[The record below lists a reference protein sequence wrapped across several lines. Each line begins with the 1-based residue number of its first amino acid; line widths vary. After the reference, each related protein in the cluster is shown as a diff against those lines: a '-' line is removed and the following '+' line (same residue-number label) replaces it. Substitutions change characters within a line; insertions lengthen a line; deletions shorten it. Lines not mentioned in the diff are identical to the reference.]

1 MKKQIFLITCILA
14 LVACEKEIAPENP
27 CDGQQEVK
35 ADFVIEELVHERWFE
50 GDSIACCNTVR
61 FRALQKADEYI
72 WILGQDTFRT
82 QEVYLSKFPF
92 GWLDAILIVK
102 SKPNKTCFPFDNG
115 MDTVRKN
122 FLVWRFNVS
131 LFPPTSPQYPSL
143 PIEGV
148 YYGYN
153 RSNPSRYFYVTIK
166 DTFMA
171 VERQQFDSIYV
182 GILNGIPYE
191 ITKWNRSFNNSFSL
205 AAYGDGMSPKALS
218 IRAPIGIGK
227 PKPDI
232 PYIPMIDGYAWLSR
246 NDVNTIHIEYKYSD
260 TINPFNR
267 TYKYSDFFI
276 GKRQ

>member
-1 MKKQIFLITCILA
+1 MKKQLLYIVIVLLIASCR
-14 LVACEKEIAPENP
+14 KDIAPENP
-27 CDGQQEVK
+27 CDGQQEVR
-35 ADFVIEELVHERWFE
+35 AVFVIEELVNERWFE

-82 QEVYLSKFPF
+82 QEVYLSRFPF

-102 SKPNKTCFPFDNG
+102 RKPNTSCFPYDNG
-115 MDTVRKN
+115 MDTARRE
-122 FLVWRFNVS
+122 FLVWEGNS
-131 LFPPTSPQYPSL
+131 YIPPLPPTLPPL

-153 RSNPSRYFYVTIK
+153 TSNPSRYIYVTIK

-171 VERQQFDSIYV
+171 VEGKQFDSMYV

-191 ITKWNRSFNNSFSL
+191 TTQWNRNFQNNTSISG
-205 AAYGDGMSPKALS
+205 YGEGISPKAIS
-218 IRAPIGIGK
+218 ISAPRGIGK

-232 PYIPMIDGYAWLSR
+232 PYIPMMDGYAWLSR
-246 NDVNTIHIEYKYSD
+246 NDANTIYIEYKYSD
-260 TINPFNR
+260 TIDMFNR
-267 TYKYSDFFI
+267 TYKYKDFFI